1 MPKEYRNSCSI
12 GPTIL
17 RTLLTETFKDRW
29 SVAMYIPHHKP
40 QYNQNDTRRYNDE
53 IQDYNLSS
61 AKLSDE
67 QIRVRKEWLDRKNL
81 LTKKDM
87 TQFFRAGFQ
96 QLCDASAIRGR
107 KFFMTYAI
115 ADEINKHSASSSI
128 LTVKESM
135 DIRIIDLPS
144 SSSSSTNN
152 TSSSMAYVRTAK
164 EMELFEFMRS
174 KLSARQ
180 ELVRA
185 IDECKRPMREQPDV
199 KSLLDLSEKTIADLD
214 MRQEEAVN
222 TKRVAEEN
230 ILELENLTNLHKGL
244 NPEQLEALRE
254 EDYEH
259 FMKLESFCEKSETMK
274 SAHVDHIKE
283 SESTI
288 AKFKQMRIKCRTDI
302 DAELKIMEEG
312 WGKMQTINKLKREK
326 ELIEYDLFVREHVA
340 SMITEEQEQNDQ
352 DYNTKH
358 TIKSIIMKSNA
369 VHACTFYMCRPY
381 VQLLLDLLP
390 SKDDRFDAL
399 NSSFDEHG
407 STPLMVLAS
416 TPSSTMIDPD
426 HLDFYNYLIAD
437 CGADTNI
444 TNKKDG
450 LTACGKYRET
460 QRSAQDFELT
470 FNLGGSA
477 FGSSSSS
484 NNNGSKTIATTLER
498 MLMPTN
504 GLSEADQ
511 TLKEEFDNTDT
522 DDEDDDDEFDMDDDE
537 FDDDDE
543 NV

>member
-1 MPKEYRNSCSI
+1 MPEEYRNSCSI

-40 QYNQNDTRRYNDE
+40 QYNQNDTRRWYNDE
-53 IQDYNLSS
+53 IQGSNLSS
-61 AKLSDE
+61 AKWGSDE
-67 QIRVRKEWLDRKNL
+67 QIRMKKEWSDRKNL
-81 LTKKDM
+81 LTKQDM

-107 KFFMTYAI
+107 KFFMTYAV
-115 ADEINKHSASSSI
+115 ADKINMHSASSSI

-135 DIRIIDLPS
+135 DIKIIDLPS

-152 TSSSMAYVRTAK
+152 ASSSMDYVRTAK

-174 KLSARQ
+174 KSSGRQ

-199 KSLLDLSEKTIADLD
+199 KSLLDLCEKTIADLD
-214 MRQEEAVN
+214 KRQEEAVN
-222 TKRVAEEN
+222 TKRMAEEN

-244 NPEQLEALRE
+244 NREQLETLRE
-254 EDYEH
+254 QDREH
-259 FMKLESFCEKSETMK
+259 FMKIEAMK

-312 WGKMQTINKLKREK
+312 WGKTQTINKLKREK
-326 ELIEYDLFVREHVA
+326 ELNEFDLSVREHVV
-340 SMITEEQEQNDQ
+340 SMITEEQEENDQ

-358 TIKSIIMKSNA
+358 KIKSIIMKSNA

-416 TPSSTMIDPD
+416 TPSSSMIDPD
-426 HLDFYNYLIAD
+426 RLDFYNYLIAD
-437 CGADTNI
+437 CGADTNV

-450 LTACGKYRET
+450 LTAFGKFRET

-477 FGSSSSS
+477 FGSSSS
-484 NNNGSKTIATTLER
+484 NNNDSKTIATALER